1 MSLVLLC
8 PCHINFLVNFFAIP
22 IVGGVAPVLQCK
34 FPGRWV

>member
-8 PCHINFLVNFFAIP
+8 PCHINFLVNVFAIP

-34 FPGRWV
+34 FSGRWV